1 MHVFID
7 TPFSILVNVQVYIRG
22 TVLKRYNMYNRSSL
36 TFSGEKYIRNMILL
50 EWKQLLMIIIT
61 KSIFYTSIDFESL
74 NKLIPIFFMSVF
86 PFFSFFFFY
95 AAITLLY
102 CKEDEEVSSM
112 RNEEELQELTIIG
125 EVCWN
130 FCKVRNLTN
139 KLLFFGTIQ
148 LASFFNRRRSFN
160 RNERSSS

>member
-86 PFFSFFFFY
+86 PFFSFFFLCCHHTFVLQRRWRSQLDEKWRG
-95 AAITLLY
+95 ITGTNDHRRSLL
-102 CKEDEEVSSM
+102 
-112 RNEEELQELTIIG
+112 
-125 EVCWN
+125 
-130 FCKVRNLTN
+130 
-139 KLLFFGTIQ
+139 KLLQG
-148 LASFFNRRRSFN
+148 
-160 RNERSSS
+160 

>member
-1 MHVFID
+1 
-7 TPFSILVNVQVYIRG
+7 
-22 TVLKRYNMYNRSSL
+22 
-36 TFSGEKYIRNMILL
+36 
-50 EWKQLLMIIIT
+50 MIIIT
-61 KSIFYTSIDFESL
+61 KSIFYTSIESL

-125 EVCWN
+125 EVC
-130 FCKVRNLTN
+130 
-139 KLLFFGTIQ
+139 
-148 LASFFNRRRSFN
+148 
-160 RNERSSS
+160 